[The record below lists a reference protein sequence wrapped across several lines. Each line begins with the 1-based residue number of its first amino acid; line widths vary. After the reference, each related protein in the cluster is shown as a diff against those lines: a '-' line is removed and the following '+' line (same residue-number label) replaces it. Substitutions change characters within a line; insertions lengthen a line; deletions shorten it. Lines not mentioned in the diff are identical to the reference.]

1 MTHSHDKMNES
12 DYDGSWEIN
21 MQIDSV
27 STKQYIDQ
35 QETATIRNKE
45 ELLQELISSGGGS
58 NFDGMLQQIMTMDQ
72 LNEQANDT
80 VLTKPPGVS
89 WSDGL
94 LWQQL
99 GDVPENKPSVQGDV
113 VVSSK
118 HSTSSSPTTY
128 NDLIK
133 QASRKYGVPAD
144 LIKAVIDTE
153 SSFNPQ
159 VVSSAGAKGLMQLMD
174 GTAEG
179 LGVSNS
185 FDPAENIDA
194 GTRYLAYQLKRFDGQ
209 ENMAL
214 AAYNAGPGRVQR
226 LGLSSDAELMNNL
239 NLLPQET
246 RNYISKVQNARSK
259 YEV

>member
-1 MTHSHDKMNES
+1 
-12 DYDGSWEIN
+12 
-21 MQIDSV
+21 MQIDPV

-35 QETATIRNKE
+35 QEIANIRNKE
-45 ELLQELISSGGGS
+45 ELLQELLNAGGGS
-58 NFDGMLQQIMTMDQ
+58 DFDGLLQQIMTMEQ
-72 LNEQANDT
+72 LNVQSADT
-80 VLTKPPGVS
+80 ILTKQPGVS

-99 GDVPENKPSVQGDV
+99 GDIGEDKSSVQA
-113 VVSSK
+113 VVSTK
-118 HSTSSSPTTY
+118 GSTSSSPTAY
-128 NDLIK
+128 NDLIH
-133 QASRKYGVPAD
+133 QASLKYGVPED

-194 GTRYLAYQLKRFDGQ
+194 GTRYLAYQLNRFNGQ

-226 LGLSSDAELMNNL
+226 LGLSTDAELMNNL

-246 RNYISKVQNARSK
+246 RNYITKVQNARSK